1 MDDMEFACVGSDEV
15 MERSPR
21 RGHGKVARVKPP
33 IKLSW
38 DGLPQAAV
46 EGCQVLLRQL
56 LPESEL
62 REDAR
67 ERAWDRMKTAGA
79 AAGLNRSRAAT
90 ASEGGSIAPDASFC
104 K

>member
-1 MDDMEFACVGSDEV
+1 M
-15 MERSPR
+15 
-21 RGHGKVARVKPP
+21 
-33 IKLSW
+33 
-38 DGLPQAAV
+38 

-67 ERAWDRMKTAGA
+67 ERAWDRMKTVGA

-90 ASEGGSIAPDASFC
+90 ASEGGWIAPDASFC

>member
-1 MDDMEFACVGSDEV
+1 
-15 MERSPR
+15 
-21 RGHGKVARVKPP
+21 
-33 IKLSW
+33 
-38 DGLPQAAV
+38 
-46 EGCQVLLRQL
+46 LLRQL

-79 AAGLNRSRAAT
+79 AAGLNRSRATT
-90 ASEGGSIAPDASFC
+90 ASEGGSIALDASFC